1 MERVKTA
8 TERYWVFYYLVYI
21 ASSVFGVC
29 WYWERLL
36 RYDWVLWLAAIFGA
50 SVGFALFVAIILEV
64 SGRMVLLI
72 PNAIR
77 KIKAE
82 GRAEERKRI
91 RTALSELGIREG
103 QEPVT
108 LNPDE
113 VLKVLH
119 GGGDAESRS

>member
-8 TERYWVFYYLVYI
+8 TDRYWVFYYLVYV

-36 RYDWVLWLAAIFGA
+36 RYDWVIWLAAIFGA

-77 KIKAE
+77 KIRTAE
-82 GRAEERKRI
+82 SKRI
-91 RTALSELGIREG
+91 ETALAALGIREG

-113 VLKVLH
+113 VIKILR
-119 GGGDAESRS
+119 GDADGRRP

>member
-36 RYDWVLWLAAIFGA
+36 CYDWVLWLAAIFGA

-72 PNAIR
+72 PNAIK
-77 KIKAE
+77 KI
-82 GRAEERKRI
+82 RADERKRI
-91 RTALSELGIREG
+91 RTALVELAGKQEDG
-103 QEPVT
+103 QGTVSI
-108 LNPDE
+108 DE
-113 VLKVLH
+113 ALKILQD
-119 GGGDAESRS
+119 DAARRP

>member
-72 PNAIR
+72 PNAIK
-77 KIKAE
+77 KI
-82 GRAEERKRI
+82 RSDERKRI
-91 RTALSELGIREG
+91 RTALADLGIKEG

-113 VLKVLH
+113 VLKVLQ
-119 GGGDAESRS
+119 GDTNGSRS

>member
-8 TERYWVFYYLVYI
+8 TERYWVFYYLVYV

-82 GRAEERKRI
+82 GRSEERKRI
-91 RTALSELGIREG
+91 RTALAELDGKQENGREM
-103 QEPVT
+103 
-108 LNPDE
+108 LSKAE
-113 VLKVLH
+113 VLKILQD
-119 GGGDAESRS
+119 DAESRS

>member
-1 MERVKTA
+1 MERVKIA

-36 RYDWVLWLAAIFGA
+36 RYDWVLWVAAIFGA

-91 RTALSELGIREG
+91 RTALVDLVGKREEG
-103 QEPVT
+103 REM
-108 LNPDE
+108 LSKAE
-113 VLKVLH
+113 VLKILQD
-119 GGGDAESRS
+119 DAESRS

>member
-91 RTALSELGIREG
+91 RTALAELARKQEDGREM
-103 QEPVT
+103 
-108 LNPDE
+108 LSKAE
-113 VLKVLH
+113 VLKVLQD
-119 GGGDAESRS
+119 DAESRP

>member
-8 TERYWVFYYLVYI
+8 TERYWVFYYLVYV

-77 KIKAE
+77 KI
-82 GRAEERKRI
+82 RSDERKRI
-91 RTALSELGIREG
+91 RAALAELGIREG

-113 VLKVLH
+113 VLKVLQ
-119 GGGDAESRS
+119 GDTNGSRS

>member
-77 KIKAE
+77 KI
-82 GRAEERKRI
+82 RADERKRI
-91 RTALSELGIREG
+91 RTALAELNGKQENGREM
-103 QEPVT
+103 
-108 LNPDE
+108 LSKAE
-113 VLKVLH
+113 VLKILQD
-119 GGGDAESRS
+119 DAESRP